1 MKILITL
8 YLTIAF
14 IFASCYMSN
23 AQSAPV
29 KTTSVSLV
37 QTSYQPQSLLNSMTR
52 LPQSGRLQVSNR
64 SFGWSQNLQTNNTQ
78 PMVMVDPDNDR
89 LAKLYDNLVI
99 NFTILDEYALKYK
112 LQNPALYEAGRNTIF
127 SQVENPFSRNLQF

>member
-1 MKILITL
+1 
-8 YLTIAF
+8 
-14 IFASCYMSN
+14 MSN